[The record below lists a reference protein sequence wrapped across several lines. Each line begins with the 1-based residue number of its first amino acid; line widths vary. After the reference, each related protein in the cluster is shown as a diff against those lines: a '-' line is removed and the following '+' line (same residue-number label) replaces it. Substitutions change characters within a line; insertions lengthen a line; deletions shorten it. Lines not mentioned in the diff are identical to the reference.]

1 MIEWIKFK
9 GSTEE
14 ERIKEMQF
22 PALLSGNSNKMIGYA
37 HTPECFENNYT
48 HWCFANLPEKEKW
61 ERKYQYADDRF
72 KEEFDNIYEKLNEL
86 RKKIGGI

>member
-14 ERIKEMQF
+14 EREKEAILPCVVYSGKF
-22 PALLSGNSNKMIGYA
+22 VNALYKNHLFILMN
-37 HTPECFENNYT
+37 CT
-48 HWCFANLPEKEKW
+48 HWAPINLPEEEKW
-61 ERKYQYADDRF
+61 ERKCQYADDRF

-86 RKKIGGI
+86 RKR